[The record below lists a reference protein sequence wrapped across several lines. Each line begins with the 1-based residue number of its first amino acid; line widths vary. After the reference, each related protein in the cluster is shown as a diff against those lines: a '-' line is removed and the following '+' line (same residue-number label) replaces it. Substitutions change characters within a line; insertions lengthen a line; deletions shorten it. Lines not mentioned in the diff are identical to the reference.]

1 MEEKP
6 RPIPPAPPPA
16 EMLRPAAA
24 PHVPLTPMMDFLQR
38 RLETLERELERER
51 LRAASAQQALSA
63 QDQLRA
69 EVEANLKTLH
79 EQIRREKSER
89 ESDEMRSHARGR
101 IDVLEKRLD
110 EMHHTWAELLKEAVS
125 GRDAGAADGRAAAQ
139 AAAQETARLAEAVNA
154 LSAQLPELRSIV
166 GQVPAEERKGFAQV
180 ADKLSD
186 IAARLEERL
195 GALERRASADGEKL
209 DARVIELTRERAA
222 LMESLQERDQ
232 GARREWMKERFLRE
246 NQIAEQVGELRKRL
260 EELTAHSTAAHVD
273 LGKVLSVLLTPPKA
287 KDAIITELEKEK
299 EELLRALRDRAET
312 LQKSMAARQEVER
325 TLGDS
330 LQDAHSRLDAE
341 REQTRQAER
350 RAADAAAQVR
360 ELQDKL
366 ELAARAA
373 ADKDS
378 RCESLIAERDAL
390 TRSLVEEAARVR
402 EAIEA
407 RSRQDEDW
415 AKRLAALQA
424 SAEAS
429 MAARAQAELVASELQ
444 SQLTV
449 VSSQLA
455 KTLQE
460 RQAGQGWESEKQ
472 ALIQRIREKDDMI
485 SMLTQSFQ
493 SALKKS

>member
-51 LRAASAQQALSA
+51 MRASSAQQALSA
-63 QDQLRA
+63 QDQLRS

-101 IDVLEKRLD
+101 IDVLEQRLD

-125 GRDAGAADGRAAAQ
+125 GRDAGAVEGRAASQ
-139 AAAQETARLAEAVNA
+139 AASQELARLSEAVNS
-154 LSAQLPELRSIV
+154 LSSQLPELRSLV
-166 GQVPAEERKGFAQV
+166 GQVPAEERKGFGQV
-180 ADKLSD
+180 ADKLSS
-186 IAARLEERL
+186 IAVSLEERL
-195 GALERRASADGEKL
+195 ALLERRAAADGDKL
-209 DARVIELTRERAA
+209 DTRVIELTRERAS

-232 GARREWMKERFLRE
+232 AARREWMKERFLRE
-246 NQIAEQVGELRKRL
+246 NQITEQVGELCKRL
-260 EELTAHSTAAHVD
+260 DDLATHSGAARAD
-273 LGKVLSVLLTPPKA
+273 LGKVLSILLTPPKA
-287 KDAIITELEKEK
+287 KDAIITELEHEK

-312 LQKSMAARQEVER
+312 LQKSMAARQELER

-330 LQDAHSRLDAE
+330 LQEAHSRLDAE

-350 RAADAAAQVR
+350 RAADALADVQQLR
-360 ELQDKL
+360 DKL
-366 ELAARAA
+366 EAAARVSG
-373 ADKDS
+373 DKDA
-378 RCESLIAERDAL
+378 RMESLLAERDAL
-390 TRSLVEEAARVR
+390 TRSLVSEAARLR
-402 EAIEA
+402 DAIEA
-407 RSRQDEDW
+407 RSKVEEDW

-424 SAEAS
+424 SAEGS
-429 MAARAQAELVASELQ
+429 MAARAQAELMTAELQ

-460 RQAGQGWESEKQ
+460 KQGSAGGESERQALLKR
-472 ALIQRIREKDDMI
+472 LREKDDMI